1 MSEGTVRFPM
11 ATSASRAFVRT
22 TGSGLASAETN
33 SGIPVFTFFGAIL
46 LLPLIDGVMAD
57 PFVFPETD
65 PKEDYS
71 ASPVAVRGFLLA
83 DLYPFRIVF
92 LLVQAKP

>member
-1 MSEGTVRFPM
+1 
-11 ATSASRAFVRT
+11 
-22 TGSGLASAETN
+22 
-33 SGIPVFTFFGAIL
+33 
-46 LLPLIDGVMAD
+46 MAD